1 MNGPLQKAITTKTEN
16 GGAMETMEWT
26 KQSEEML
33 KTWTDTQTK
42 MWNDWL
48 KAIQGFGKSPSSQV
62 WDKTLDAWDES
73 IKKILDAQSDWS
85 KRWTESFT
93 ASQGTPKEMV
103 EWAKQGQ
110 EMSSR
115 WTETQRQLWTSWFQV
130 VRKLDPTATT
140 GMSWAGE
147 GQKFL
152 QGWQD
157 AIQKAMDGQAEWV
170 RQWSGGIQKPKGKTG
185 G

>member
-1 MNGPLQKAITTKTEN
+1 
-16 GGAMETMEWT
+16 METMEWT
-26 KQSEEML
+26 KQSEEMFR
-33 KTWTDTQTK
+33 TWTDTQTK

-73 IKKILDAQSDWS
+73 IKKILDAQNDWT

-93 ASQGTPKEMV
+93 ANQSTPKEMV

-115 WTETQRQLWTSWFQV
+115 WTETQRQLWTGWFQV
-130 VRKLDPTATT
+130 VRRLDPTAAT

-157 AIQKAMDGQAEWV
+157 AVQKAMDSQAEWV
-170 RQWSGGIQKPKGKTG
+170 RQWSAGQGQKPKGKTG